1 VPPKVPPKVTIK
13 MPKSPEEAREKA
25 DGERVDDD
33 DSILD
38 ITDQWVVEDKDEE
51 AACCLNLMKMRRKP

>member
-1 VPPKVPPKVTIK
+1 
-13 MPKSPEEAREKA
+13 MPKSPEEAKEKA